1 MPIEAGSPALPSG
14 SKGWGP
20 TVWLFATVRFETM
33 DLAMAKKGAKGVI
46 RLDGMDEGGGSV
58 FEEKTE

>member
-14 SKGWGP
+14 RKGWGP
-20 TVWLFATVRFETM
+20 TVLLLAAVRFETM
-33 DLAMAKKGAKGVI
+33 DLAMAKKGAKGVV

>member
-1 MPIEAGSPALPSG
+1 MPMDAGSPALPSG

-20 TVWLFATVRFETM
+20 TVLLLATVRFETT
-33 DLAMAKKGAKGVI
+33 DLAIAKKGAKGEVK
-46 RLDGMDEGGGSV
+46 LEGMVEGGGNV